1 MVLGAI
7 HCRSLG
13 AVIRPAQACSLQTI
27 YGDMRRRA
35 FLAGIVAASVPVVA
49 PAHVLRGVAV
59 PPTDRL
65 VAFIAR
71 RYRVAEPA
79 VERVVSAAARQFPQD
94 PALLLAVVGVESS
107 WRPWALGNVGE
118 VGLCQVRPEL
128 HGFST
133 AELID
138 PEANVAAA
146 ARILQACLARS
157 DGDLKGAVR
166 RYNGAGPA
174 AERYAAKVLA
184 EHRRLLAAQGRSK
197 RKGPARAADL

>member
-1 MVLGAI
+1 MVVGVV
-7 HCRSLG
+7 HCRSLRT
-13 AVIRPAQACSLQTI
+13 VIRPAQACSLQKI
-27 YGDMRRRA
+27 CGDMRRRD
-35 FLAGIVAASVPVVA
+35 FLAGIVASSVPVVA

-59 PPTDRL
+59 PPSDRL

-79 VERVVSAAARQFPQD
+79 VERVVSAATRHFPQD

-128 HGFST
+128 HGFSA

-138 PEANVAAA
+138 PEANIAAA
-146 ARILQACLARS
+146 ARVLQGCLARS
-157 DGDLKGAVR
+157 GGDMEGAVR

-174 AERYAAKVLA
+174 AERYATKVLA
-184 EHRRLLAAQGRSK
+184 EHRRLLAAQGKSSRK
-197 RKGPARAADL
+197 RPAAAVDL